1 MRLAP
6 AEAERSIRSVVED
19 SLRIEDFFRFE
30 LFTRLGIDDLM
41 NEYSPEVE
49 EEVISETKD
58 EVREP
63 SMYRVLLHND
73 DYTTMEFVVE
83 ILIIVFN
90 KSPEESVEI
99 MLNVHRK
106 GIGICGVYT
115 YEVSETKVNTVH
127 VLARENGFPLECTME
142 KE

>member
-1 MRLAP
+1 
-6 AEAERSIRSVVED
+6 
-19 SLRIEDFFRFE
+19 
-30 LFTRLGIDDLM
+30 M

-49 EEVISETKD
+49 EEVIYETKD

-63 SMYRVLLHND
+63 SMFRVLLHND

-90 KSPEESVEI
+90 KSPEEAVEI

-115 YEVSETKVNTVH
+115 YEVSETKVNIVH
-127 VLARENGFPLECTME
+127 VLARENGFPLKCTME

>member
-1 MRLAP
+1 
-6 AEAERSIRSVVED
+6 
-19 SLRIEDFFRFE
+19 
-30 LFTRLGIDDLM
+30 M

-49 EEVISETKD
+49 EEVTSESKD

-63 SMYRVLLHND
+63 SMFRVLLHND

-83 ILIIVFN
+83 ILITVFN
-90 KSPEESVEI
+90 KSPEEAVEV

-115 YEVSETKVNTVH
+115 YEVSETKVNIVH
-127 VLARENGFPLECTME
+127 VLARENGFPLKCTME

>member
-1 MRLAP
+1 
-6 AEAERSIRSVVED
+6 
-19 SLRIEDFFRFE
+19 
-30 LFTRLGIDDLM
+30 M

-49 EEVISETKD
+49 EEVTDETKD

-63 SMYRVLLHND
+63 SMFRVLLHND

-90 KSPEESVEI
+90 KSPEEAVEI

-115 YEVSETKVNTVH
+115 YEVSETKVNIVH
-127 VLARENGFPLECTME
+127 VLARENGFPLKCTME

>member
-1 MRLAP
+1 MVKVAM
-6 AEAERSIRSVVED
+6 S
-19 SLRIEDFFRFE
+19 
-30 LFTRLGIDDLM
+30 
-41 NEYSPEVE
+41 EYNSETE
-49 EEVISETKD
+49 EEVISETRD
-58 EVREP
+58 EIDEP
-63 SMYRVLLHND
+63 PMYKVLLHND

-83 ILIIVFN
+83 ILMVVFK

-99 MLNVHRK
+99 MLNVHKK

-127 VLARENGFPLECTME
+127 TLARENGFPLKCTME

>member
-1 MRLAP
+1 
-6 AEAERSIRSVVED
+6 
-19 SLRIEDFFRFE
+19 
-30 LFTRLGIDDLM
+30 M

-49 EEVISETKD
+49 EEVAYETKD

-63 SMYRVLLHND
+63 SMFRVLLHND
-73 DYTTMEFVVE
+73 DYTTMEFVIE

-90 KSPEESVEI
+90 KSPEEAVEI

-115 YEVSETKVNTVH
+115 YEVSETKVNIVH
-127 VLARENGFPLECTME
+127 VLARENGFPLKCTME

>member
-1 MRLAP
+1 
-6 AEAERSIRSVVED
+6 
-19 SLRIEDFFRFE
+19 
-30 LFTRLGIDDLM
+30 M

-49 EEVISETKD
+49 EKVTSETKD

-63 SMYRVLLHND
+63 SMFRVLLHND

-115 YEVSETKVNTVH
+115 YEVSETKVNIVH
-127 VLARENGFPLECTME
+127 VLARENGFPLKCTME